1 MKRQL
6 SNNNKR
12 EGELS
17 AMRTIK
23 ENTFVVVLKDEDEDN
38 DHSTIGVTY

>member
-6 SNNNKR
+6 SKNNKR

-23 ENTFVVVLKDEDEDN
+23 ENTFVVVLKDDEDN
-38 DHSTIGVTY
+38 DHSTIGVAY